1 MQKKVL
7 ALHDLSGFGRSSL
20 VPIIA
25 AISAA
30 GHQCVPLPTAYFSTH
45 MAIPGWET
53 VDLTGV
59 MPCVIDQ
66 YDRLGLRFESVYAGF
81 LGSADQIDCVRDA
94 VLRLKSENGTA
105 FIDPVMGDNGEVYAT
120 YTPEMCT
127 RMRELC
133 EIADIITP
141 NTTEAAILLD
151 RDPAS
156 APQNETEAQE
166 WLHALHSR
174 YGAQVVLTGLD
185 YEPGKVGSGCLSAD
199 GGTISLHER
208 IAQYYPGTGDLFAAV
223 VHHIIGQQISMK
235 AQATIWQRMRDA
247 LGTVDAEHLLAAG
260 VPQLQQ
266 LGMTFRKA
274 EYITDFAEKIRSGAF
289 NLGSVKHMSDA
300 DAIRALSS
308 LKGIGV
314 WTAEMIL
321 LFCLQRPNVFS
332 YDDLAIQRG
341 LRMVYHHRKID
352 RKLFEKYHRRFSPYC
367 SVASLYLWEVSGGAI
382 PGMRDYALVNK

>member
-59 MPCVIDQ
+59 MPRVIDQ

-120 YTPEMCT
+120 YTSEMCT

-156 APQNETEAQE
+156 APQNET
-166 WLHALHSR
+166 
-174 YGAQVVLTGLD
+174 
-185 YEPGKVGSGCLSAD
+185 
-199 GGTISLHER
+199 
-208 IAQYYPGTGDLFAAV
+208 GDLFAAV
-223 VHHIIGQQISMK
+223 VLG
-235 AQATIWQRMRDA
+235 A
-247 LGTVDAEHLLAAG
+247 LLNGRAL
-260 VPQLQQ
+260 
-266 LGMTFRKA
+266 
-274 EYITDFAEKIRSGAF
+274 
-289 NLGSVKHMSDA
+289 A
-300 DAIRALSS
+300 DACALAGEFV
-308 LKGIGV
+308 KDCIAYTAAQHTDPMHGV
-314 WTAEMIL
+314 
-321 LFCLQRPNVFS
+321 Q
-332 YDDLAIQRG
+332 
-341 LRMVYHHRKID
+341 
-352 RKLFEKYHRRFSPYC
+352 FEKLLPRLFSC
-367 SVASLYLWEVSGGAI
+367 HENQTEV
-382 PGMRDYALVNK
+382 

>member
-45 MAIPGWET
+45 MAI
-53 VDLTGV
+53 
-59 MPCVIDQ
+59 
-66 YDRLGLRFESVYAGF
+66 

-156 APQNETEAQE
+156 APQNETEARE

-223 VHHIIGQQISMK
+223 VLG
-235 AQATIWQRMRDA
+235 A
-247 LGTVDAEHLLAAG
+247 LLNGRAL
-260 VPQLQQ
+260 
-266 LGMTFRKA
+266 
-274 EYITDFAEKIRSGAF
+274 
-289 NLGSVKHMSDA
+289 A
-300 DAIRALSS
+300 DACALAGEFV
-308 LKGIGV
+308 KDCIAYTAAQHTDPMHGV
-314 WTAEMIL
+314 
-321 LFCLQRPNVFS
+321 Q
-332 YDDLAIQRG
+332 
-341 LRMVYHHRKID
+341 
-352 RKLFEKYHRRFSPYC
+352 FEKLLPRLFSC
-367 SVASLYLWEVSGGAI
+367 HENRTEV
-382 PGMRDYALVNK
+382 